1 MPSPQEKL
9 HMSKITPTIYLVD
22 DDPAIRDSLAL
33 LLESHGS
40 HVETYADA
48 LAFLQTPAKN
58 DIGCLILD
66 IRMPHL
72 SGLALQE
79 KLKQLD
85 SQLPLIFITGHGDVE
100 QCARAFRRGAI
111 DFISKPID
119 KRQLMDSVRRAIRQS
134 IQRQEKKAATQEV
147 ANRLARISE
156 RERAVLDM
164 VAEGLSSKE
173 IGKLLDVS
181 PRTVETHRSSLF
193 SKLGVSTLAELIRFY
208 LCALEASRAQTI
220 P

>member
-1 MPSPQEKL
+1 MIKT
-9 HMSKITPTIYLVD
+9 TPTIYLVD
-22 DDPAIRDSLAL
+22 DDPAVRDSLTL
-33 LLESHGS
+33 LIGSHGGC
-40 HVETYADA
+40 VEAYPDA
-48 LAFLQTPAKN
+48 PTFLAEAASD

-79 KLKQLD
+79 QLQKQGI
-85 SQLPLIFITGHGDVE
+85 QLPIIFITGHGDVA
-100 QCARAFRRGAI
+100 QCARAFKSGAI

-119 KRQLMDSVRRAIRQS
+119 QNQLMGSVRRAIRQS
-134 IQRQEKKAATQEV
+134 IQLQEKKAETLDV

-181 PRTVETHRSSLF
+181 PRTIETHRASLF
-193 SKLGVSTLAELIRFY
+193 AKLEVSTLAELIRFY
-208 LCALEASRAQTI
+208 LCALETSRLPVTR
-220 P
+220 